1 MKNIRIAIRP
11 LPTQECVIGLAPAIA
26 ALKKKHPGSA
36 VGLVASEPL
45 REASLLLP
53 DLDFFVTDTDD
64 THADRTIDLCG
75 EELLE
80 SAEESLEWKAYA
92 GIASRLS
99 EGNPY
104 HLIDILRK
112 ASRADTVDVNFE
124 LAVPEPSDPVPEALS
139 RTGGLRVAVCTSS
152 LSQEAIESVLEGL
165 ASLSGNGTEV
175 FLIGTVKDKRV
186 SSAVARKW
194 DGKLSVHDLCGR
206 HSLAMNAAVLR
217 GSDISVVGPGLHA
230 IISAG
235 YGTFT
240 ICVDD
245 KPCRG
250 PLLYPYGHGH
260 LVIQRANAGN
270 FAEAVSPFLREIIG
284 HALSAN
290 NGNVPSLEQWQEFAD
305 SMIFG
310 YLGKIQLLATQ
321 RIEVLFRDT
330 GSFTELYLRPLLFTG
345 AELHDV
351 MLTFYRLLWE
361 HSLNGRSIAT
371 YDLQV
376 LHLDTA
382 PRLCELL
389 KPLEQLYELG
399 NFGRTYSGY
408 VRESLG
414 KGDLPRATHESERLQ
429 EVEELVHAL
438 SSTQPYLFPLCL
450 FHTERQRLM
459 NNENALAL
467 ADEMTLLFSG
477 LQNRVLVLLDLAK
490 VCSILFSKTR
500 ARSVPPPVAPTTL
513 LPR

>member
-26 ALKKKHPGSA
+26 ALKKKYPGSA
-36 VGLVASEPL
+36 VGLVASEHL

-53 DLDFFVTDTDD
+53 DLDFFVTDAEGTN
-64 THADRTIDLCG
+64 ADRTFDLCG
-75 EELLE
+75 DEALE
-80 SAEESLEWKAYA
+80 NAEESTDWKAYA
-92 GIASRLS
+92 RIAGGLA

-104 HLIDILRK
+104 HLIDLLRK
-112 ASRADTVDVNFE
+112 ASLVDTVDVNFE
-124 LAVPEPSDPVPEALS
+124 LALPESNESLPEALGKI
-139 RTGGLRVAVCTSS
+139 GGLRVALCTGS
-152 LSQEAIESVLEGL
+152 LSQEAIEGVLDGL
-165 ASLSGNGTEV
+165 ATFAGNGTEV
-175 FLIGTVKDKRV
+175 FLLGTVKDKRV
-186 SSAVARKW
+186 SSVVATKW

-206 HSLAMNAAVLR
+206 QSLAMNAAILR
-217 GSDISVVGPGLHA
+217 GCDISVVGPGLHSL
-230 IISAG
+230 ISAG

-240 ICVDD
+240 LCVDEAPD
-245 KPCRG
+245 RG

-260 LVIQRANAGN
+260 LVIQKASAGN
-270 FAEAVSPFLREIIG
+270 FAETLSPFLREIIN
-284 HALSAN
+284 HALTAN
-290 NGNVPSLEQWQEFAD
+290 SGNVPSLEQWQEFAD
-305 SMIFG
+305 SMIFS
-310 YLGKIQLLATQ
+310 YLGKIRLLATQ
-321 RIEVLFRDT
+321 RIEVLFRDS
-330 GSFTELYLRPLLFTG
+330 GSFTELHLRPLLFTG
-345 AELHDV
+345 AEMHDV

-361 HSLNGRSIAT
+361 HSLSGRAITT

-408 VRESLG
+408 VRESLS

-438 SSTQPYLFPLCL
+438 ASTQPYLLPLCN

-459 NNENALAL
+459 NNENALEL
-467 ADEMTLLFSG
+467 ADEMTSLFSG

-490 VCSILFSKTR
+490 SLFHTVFENES
-500 ARSVPPPVAPTTL
+500 ALAASSVVEADPNG
-513 LPR
+513 